1 MRLTFRDATLKDGPI
16 IAALHNSAAGALTA
30 RFGEG
35 HWSSLVTERGAA
47 SAQRHSRVRV
57 GRVGNPV
64 LTVLR
69 LATKKPWA
77 IDVSY
82 FTPVRRPLYLTGL
95 TVAVTHQGQGL
106 GRLALEDAIAVARE
120 WPADAIRLDAYDA
133 DAGAGSFYVKCGSVE
148 RGRTVYKGD
157 PLSYYELLLEPD
169 RSRH

>member
-1 MRLTFRDATLKDGPI
+1 MRLTFRDATLKDVPI
-16 IAALHNSAAGALTA
+16 ITALHNAAAGALTA
-30 RFGEG
+30 RFGGG
-35 HWSSLVTERGAA
+35 HWSSLVTERGTA

-57 GRVGNPV
+57 GRVGKRV

-120 WPADAIRLDAYDA
+120 WPADAIRLDAYDG
-133 DAGAGSFYVKCGSVE
+133 DAGAGSFYVKCGFVE

-169 RSRH
+169 RSGH